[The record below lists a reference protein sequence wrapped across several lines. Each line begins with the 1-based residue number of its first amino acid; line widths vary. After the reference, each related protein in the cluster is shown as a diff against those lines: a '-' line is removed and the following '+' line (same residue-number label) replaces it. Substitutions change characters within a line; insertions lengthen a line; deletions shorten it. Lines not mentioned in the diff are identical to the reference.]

1 MTSLGLLGE
10 PHCRLLAWLSER
22 VVHHMLKDSTKQQQ
36 TIAPRL
42 VNGLGIKAQ
51 RNRAQNELALKVN
64 ELARSND
71 DLEQFAYAASH
82 DLQEP
87 LRMVATYTQLLSER
101 YRGKLDAEADKYI
114 HYAVDGAIRMQMLI
128 RDLLAF
134 SVAGR
139 HGTEVK
145 PTDCGPVLRTALL
158 NLTVAVQESGA
169 QIKYGDL
176 PLVMS
181 NAAQLQQVFQNLIGN
196 AIKFRSF
203 GSPVIQISAQQHN
216 DEWIF
221 SVSDNGIGIMP
232 EHKESIFVIFQRLH
246 TREEYAGNGI
256 GLAICKKIIERHG
269 GTIWIESPPQ
279 GGTTFKFTLLAVQ
292 REPANA
298 TQLDITDGNR
308 AAHANY
314 VTATERQESDGE
326 QRTAYLTGGRQSG
339 GHRPHKGYP
348 VAR

>member
-1 MTSLGLLGE
+1 MF
-10 PHCRLLAWLSER
+10 
-22 VVHHMLKDSTKQQQ
+22 KDSTNPRQA
-36 TIAPRL
+36 ISPRL
-42 VNGLGIKAQ
+42 VNGHGIKAQ

-145 PTDCGPVLRTALL
+145 ATDCGTILRSALL
-158 NLTVAVQESGA
+158 NLTVAAEESGA
-169 QIKYGDL
+169 RIEYSDL
-176 PLVMS
+176 PVVMS

-203 GSPVIQISAQQHN
+203 ASPIIQISAQKHN
-216 DEWIF
+216 EEWIF

-232 EHKESIFVIFQRLH
+232 EHQESIFVIFQRLH

-269 GTIWIESPPQ
+269 GTIWTESPPQ
-279 GGTTFKFTLLAVQ
+279 GGTTFKFTLMAVQ
-292 REPANA
+292 REPVNT
-298 TQLDITDGNR
+298 TQLDIAAGNQV
-308 AAHANY
+308 AHTSY
-314 VTATERQESDGE
+314 ITVTERQESDGE
-326 QRTAYLTGGRQSG
+326 QRTACLNGGRQSS